1 MKDALLVL
9 QASTTKTTDYQST
22 AVTAPDLDNDLYGK
36 VVVNVTALDATT
48 GDETYIMYIEVYDGT
63 TWRVI
68 SGGTI
73 PNTVLGKYEF
83 CYSGKTASKM
93 AVAGAINGVRVN
105 LDVGGTT
112 PSITFEAYLAPL

>member
-9 QASTTKTTDYQST
+9 QASTTKTADYQST
-22 AVTAPDLDNDLYGK
+22 AVTHPDLDNDLYGK

-48 GDETYIMYIEVYDGT
+48 GDESYLVYVEVYDGT
-63 TWRVI
+63 TYRVVG
-68 SGGTI
+68 GGTI
-73 PNTVLGKYEF
+73 PNTVTGKYEF
-83 CYSGKTASKM
+83 PYSGKTVGKM
-93 AVAGAINGVRVN
+93 AVAGAIQGVRVN